1 MKVIHSMM
9 PRDAGVP
16 EALGQCIALDPQLVL
31 VFGALERFSD
41 PAFHGRLRA
50 LFPAATLVGCS
61 TAGEICGDGVEDG
74 SVQLT
79 AIRFRRAAPAY
90 AQTLLQGPDDSFAA
104 GARLGAQLRPCR
116 PGNALVF
123 GPGVG
128 INGSALIDGI
138 GAEAGRQMRL
148 SGGLAGGGGG
158 FERTMVLGNDAVS
171 EQLVVAVG
179 FDDALDV
186 TYGCFGGWRPFGP
199 RRRVTRA
206 SGSVLYALDGA
217 PALEVYRRYL
227 GEYAKDLP
235 AAGLLFPFEMSSGDG
250 TGGGLIRTIL
260 GIDEEQ
266 GALLLAGD
274 IDPDGSLQLMQ
285 ASTDALVDGA
295 YEAAR
300 QAGRPADDG
309 ADALVLLVSCVG
321 RKLVMGAR
329 VDEEIDAVREIFG
342 GRAVLSGFYSH
353 GEISPY
359 VGAPECALH
368 NQTMAV
374 TCLQEPHA
382 LEDA

>member
-1 MKVIHSMM
+1 M
-9 PRDAGVP
+9 
-16 EALGQCIALDPQLVL
+16 
-31 VFGALERFSD
+31 
-41 PAFHGRLRA
+41 
-50 LFPAATLVGCS
+50 
-61 TAGEICGDGVEDG
+61 
-74 SVQLT
+74 
-79 AIRFRRAAPAY
+79 
-90 AQTLLQGPDDSFAA
+90 
-104 GARLGAQLRPCR
+104 
-116 PGNALVF
+116 GNALVF

-128 INGSALIDGI
+128 VNGSALIDGI
-138 GAEAGRQMRL
+138 GAEAGTDMRL

-158 FERTMVLGNDAVS
+158 FERTMVLGNTAVS
-171 EQLVVAVG
+171 ERLVVAVG
-179 FDDALDV
+179 FDASLDV

-206 SGSVLYALDGA
+206 VGSVLYELDGA

-235 AAGLLFPFEMSSGDG
+235 AAGLLFPFEMSSGSG
-250 TGGGLIRTIL
+250 EGRGLIRTIL
-260 GIDEEQ
+260 GIDEAA
-266 GALLLAGD
+266 GALMLAGD

-300 QAGRPADDG
+300 QAGAPSGDAG
-309 ADALVLLVSCVG
+309 DALVLLVSCVG

-329 VDEEIDAVREIFG
+329 VDEEIEAVREIFG
-342 GRAVLSGFYSH
+342 ARAVLSGFYSH

-374 TCLQEPHA
+374 TCLQEAHA
-382 LEDA
+382 IEDA

>member
-1 MKVIHSMM
+1 MRVHHSVL
-9 PRDAGVP
+9 PAGTHVP
-16 EALGQCIALDPQLVL
+16 ERLAQCAAIDPHLVL
-31 VFGALERFSD
+31 VFGALERF
-41 PAFHGRLRA
+41 AEAGFHQRLRG
-50 LFPAATLVGCS
+50 LFPNARLAGCS

-74 SVQLT
+74 SVQIT
-79 AIRFRRAAPAY
+79 AVRFDRAAPTY
-90 AQTLLQGPDDSFAA
+90 AETLLEDAEDSFSA
-104 GARLGAQLRPCR
+104 GARVGAQLRVHQ

-128 INGSALIDGI
+128 VNGSALIDGI
-138 GAEAGRQMRL
+138 GAEAGTDMRL
-148 SGGLAGGGGG
+148 SGGLAGGGGS
-158 FERTMVLGNDAVS
+158 FERTMVLGNTAVS
-171 EQLVVAVG
+171 ERLVVAVG
-179 FDDALDV
+179 FDASLDV

-206 SGSVLYALDGA
+206 VGSVLYELDGA

-235 AAGLLFPFEMSSGDG
+235 AAGLLFPFEMSSGSG
-250 TGGGLIRTIL
+250 EGRGLIRTIL
-260 GIDEEQ
+260 GIDEAA
-266 GALLLAGD
+266 GALMLAGD

-300 QAGRPADDG
+300 QAGAPSGDAG
-309 ADALVLLVSCVG
+309 DALVLLVSCVG

-329 VDEEIDAVREIFG
+329 VDEEIEAVREIFG
-342 GRAVLSGFYSH
+342 ARAVLSGFYSH

-374 TCLQEPHA
+374 TCLQEAHA
-382 LEDA
+382 IEDA